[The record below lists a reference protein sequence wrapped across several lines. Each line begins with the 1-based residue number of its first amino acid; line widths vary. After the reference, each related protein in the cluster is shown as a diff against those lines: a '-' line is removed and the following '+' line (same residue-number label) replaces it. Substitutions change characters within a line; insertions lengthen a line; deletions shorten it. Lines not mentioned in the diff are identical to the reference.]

1 MQGAFEPGPL
11 SYAMQQDGQGL
22 LLYVLA
28 GRLRVG
34 EVAASQGDTLF
45 ITETDQLAAVV
56 EEAAT
61 LVLLE
66 TIMP

>member
-1 MQGAFEPGPL
+1 
-11 SYAMQQDGQGL
+11 
-22 LLYVLA
+22 
-28 GRLRVG
+28 VG

-45 ITETDQLAAVV
+45 ITEAEQLAAVV

-66 TIMP
+66 TMMP